1 MSAPSPSGS
10 WSKERI
16 RAVQRKAGVTGNDVV
31 TAIVAGVLRSW
42 LIDQAELPKQPLVA
56 IGPITVRGREHGP
69 RDRHGHMFGAW
80 LCPLGTDLRDPAE
93 RLDLIHR
100 SMS

>member
-69 RDRHGHMFGAW
+69 RTATATCLVPGYAHWAPTCATLPNG
-80 LCPLGTDLRDPAE
+80 LT
-93 RLDLIHR
+93 
-100 SMS
+100 